1 MLSVEQVVVDCRAL
15 FRLLIEGQYLN
26 KGKGAHYLH
35 HIFLVVDRCVVFCS
49 LNVGSE
55 VLARVVAKFL
65 TCRLVVL
72 RRWAFYD
79 FMTNR
84 KRLHLNNLLIVLL
97 LLIDYCFVLLLFTV
111 AAWIYQNNIVIR
123 LWLCLLWRI
132 TISVLLT
139 FFDICQLRIY
149 QSFLI
154 CLHFAIIVLSCR
166 NRGFGRTIFV
176 SRFQF

>member
-26 KGKGAHYLH
+26 KGKGAHDLH

-97 LLIDYCFVLLLFTV
+97 LLIDYCFVLLLLLLLLEF
-111 AAWIYQNNIVIR
+111 IR
-123 LWLCLLWRI
+123 TTLSSDFDFACCEGLLSLFCLLSS
-132 TISVLLT
+132 IS
-139 FFDICQLRIY
+139 
-149 QSFLI
+149 
-154 CLHFAIIVLSCR
+154 A
-166 NRGFGRTIFV
+166 N
-176 SRFQF
+176 